1 MSEQNAMT
9 GKTLGGLLIRPPM
22 TRATTI
28 ADGLHE
34 SDRPQTTRR
43 NAAEYWAGRIMWS
56 LVTAAILWD
65 IAVTFGK
72 R

>member
-22 TRATTI
+22 RATTI
-28 ADGLHE
+28 ADALHE
-34 SDRPQTTRR
+34 TDRPQTTRR
-43 NAAEYWAGRIMWS
+43 NAAEYWAERIMWS

-72 R
+72 L